1 MVLALREEG
10 ARNRLGAQQRAGN
23 VNTENLKGAGS
34 VVVHAPAQAVRSGSK
49 HRHHTSIVHGN
60 AHAGMVRLPAAS
72 STKASEY
79 DLRRVA
85 GGRRF
90 VPTPAVDHDVVAA
103 ELDREHD
110 RLRESVRGIED
121 EIRAAADKEEEMAQ
135 TVSSSE
141 FDVHSALDVDMEKG
155 GFGVGH
161 GEWCSCAIGL
171 MTVTTRADT
180 VQLQAAWAVDEAAE
194 RGPVSVPR

>member
-34 VVVHAPAQAVRSGSK
+34 VVVHAPASGVRSDAK

-60 AHAGMVRLPAAS
+60 AHAGMVRLPAAAS
-72 STKASEY
+72 STKAGEY
-79 DLRRVA
+79 DLRRIG
-85 GGRRF
+85 GGRTF
-90 VPTPAVDHDVVAA
+90 VPTPVMDLDHDMHMAA
-103 ELDREHD
+103 KIEMSEEHD
-110 RLRESVRGIED
+110 RLRDSVRGIEN

-155 GFGVGH
+155 GFGARH
-161 GEWCSCAIGL
+161 GGL
-171 MTVTTRADT
+171 SVLCLYRADDCRT
-180 VQLQAAWAVDEAAE
+180 
-194 RGPVSVPR
+194 RS